1 MKLWGGDD
9 WLFVKNRENKKQN
22 YKIVGFK
29 LNGEVSGT
37 LENADL
43 TSTLNPIKQKDLEL
57 KQLYN
62 LF

>member
-1 MKLWGGDD
+1 MCIKTINYLVNWNGG
-9 WLFVKNRENKKQN
+9 KQN
-22 YKIVGFK
+22 YKITGFK

-43 TSTLNPIKQKDLEL
+43 TPTLNPIKQNDLKLKDY
-57 KQLYN
+57 YN